1 MVEEHYVIP
10 AVFTTN
16 IEGSTVVITS
26 SVFHYV
32 WQETRNKPQK
42 LLIVV
47 MIQPP
52 VFSLHIKVAEY
63 QYDGQ

>member
-10 AVFTTN
+10 AVFTIN
-16 IEGSTVVITS
+16 IEGSAIAIPS
-26 SVFHYV
+26 SVFHSV

-52 VFSLHIKVAEY
+52 VFCLHIKVAEY